1 MMKELIYHLI
11 HNSRVL
17 NNPLVKSAFEAV
29 DRADFVP
36 PAYQR
41 EAYEDYPLPIGYGQT
56 ISQPTTVAFMLEL
69 LDPRPCQ
76 KILDLG
82 SGSGWTTTL
91 LANIVGEKG
100 RVYGVELV
108 PELVEYGKKN
118 LAKYGFKNAQIR
130 QANQELGVPSEAPF
144 DRILVS
150 ASADK
155 LPQDLLRQLKDGGVM
170 VIPIKDSIWR
180 IEKLSREKLEKKEY
194 KGFVFVP
201 LIDRDT
207 KLNSKNTPL

>member
-1 MMKELIYHLI
+1 MMQELIYHLI

-36 PAYQR
+36 PDYQM
-41 EAYEDYPLPIGYGQT
+41 EAYEDYPLPIGHRQT

-69 LDPRPCQ
+69 LDPRPGQ

-82 SGSGWTTTL
+82 SGSGWTTAL

-118 LAKYGFKNAQIR
+118 LAKYGFKNAQIH
-130 QANQELGVPSEAPF
+130 QAGEELGMPSEAPF

-150 ASADK
+150 AAADK
-155 LPQDLLRQLKDGGVM
+155 LHQDLLNQLKDGGIM

-180 IEKLSREKLEKKEY
+180 IEKLSEQELEKKEY

-201 LIDRDT
+201 LIT
-207 KLNSKNTPL
+207 NTGG